1 MTYYNLLSAVQGFQ
15 KLVGQDLPLRTGYK
29 LSKMVRRVN
38 EELDFYRQREAE
50 LRAAHDGNIPQSE
63 YEELLNFEIDWNED
77 KIDIPLDSS
86 IQLSCSDVDA
96 LESFIN
102 FTE

>member
-1 MTYYNLLSAVQGFQ
+1 MTYTIILNAVQGFQ
-15 KLVGQDLPLRTGYK
+15 KLVRQDLPLRTGYK

-38 EELDFYRQREAE
+38 EELDFFRQKEAE

-63 YEELLNFEIDWNED
+63 YDELLNFEIDWNED
-77 KIDIPLDSS
+77 RIDIPLDSS
-86 IQLSCSDVDA
+86 IQLSCADVDA
-96 LESFIN
+96 LEPFIN